1 MSNNLGSLSRS
12 FNVRTLRTAL
22 SPSDAHLIGRAVIN
36 NVSLR
41 GRDYAVV
48 SSDYWT
54 AVQQQDVC
62 EMTLEYFDQVSQND
76 RTLINIL
83 SVFYVRKYYQMS
95 DNLGSVSRSF
105 DLQMHSIYSK
115 QLGHRRCG

>member
-1 MSNNLGSLSRS
+1 M
-12 FNVRTLRTAL
+12 
-22 SPSDAHLIGRAVIN
+22 AHLIGTAVIN

-41 GRDYAVV
+41 GRDYALV

-76 RTLINIL
+76 CTLINIL
-83 SVFYVRKYYQMS
+83 SVFYA
-95 DNLGSVSRSF
+95 
-105 DLQMHSIYSK
+105 
-115 QLGHRRCG
+115 